1 MEKNILNQKKWKI
14 IKKLLTFRYG
24 YDIITESAAK
34 GNSSM
39 AEQRSPKP
47 LMGVRIPLPL
57 LLKASVI
64 QRWVIGVFCF
74 FKHSSRTSMRL
85 GAWFWSEKLTYSYQ
99 NHCASSRS
107 VYLSRRPNSHW
118 DKFAITHHL
127 KDATE
132 KVLIL
137 RKVAQDKV
145 YLYVLRYYILYAK
158 TVFQWRPS
166 GGE

>member
-14 IKKLLTFRYG
+14 TKKLLTFRYG
-24 YDIITESAAK
+24 YDIITESATK

-74 FKHSSRTSMRL
+74 FYHSSRTSVRL
-85 GAWFWSEKLTYSYQ
+85 GAWFWSAKLTYSLLFTYTVLSNGILPMLRIPNRQ
-99 NHCASSRS
+99 NLLPELYRTEFS
-107 VYLSRRPNSHW
+107 VQKIPIC
-118 DKFAITHHL
+118 K
-127 KDATE
+127 
-132 KVLIL
+132 
-137 RKVAQDKV
+137 
-145 YLYVLRYYILYAK
+145 
-158 TVFQWRPS
+158 
-166 GGE
+166 

>member
-118 DKFAITHHL
+118 DKFAITHL
-127 KDATE
+127 EEVGVFSTE
-132 KVLIL
+132 IKRTLNWEV
-137 RKVAQDKV
+137 RK
-145 YLYVLRYYILYAK
+145 LWMIN
-158 TVFQWRPS
+158 
-166 GGE
+166 G

>member
-1 MEKNILNQKKWKI
+1 MDAHQKINNLIKNPIRYSSTQEYPGGIFFI
-14 IKKLLTFRYG
+14 I
-24 YDIITESAAK
+24 
-34 GNSSM
+34 N
-39 AEQRSPKP
+39 
-47 LMGVRIPLPL
+47 
-57 LLKASVI
+57 
-64 QRWVIGVFCF
+64 
-74 FKHSSRTSMRL
+74 SSRTSVRL

-158 TVFQWRPS
+158 TVFQWRPWR
-166 GGE
+166 GGSLLDWDKYLLLPFTSDKTIKSQCNCYRTHHFQNRQWYI